1 MLERSSLQLRR
12 ELGELRDPIAI
23 LTFIR
28 KNGYNSTAAATLNQF
43 ELAHHAEVVAD
54 IPPDEFYDFT
64 VMPPTVRLVDD
75 ERVVDWPQNEVRL
88 LPSSPD
94 RPDILTLAGIEPHL
108 RWPAFAGSIVALL
121 TEHKVGSLVVLRT
134 WPAPVPHTKP
144 SIIRLTTNDEAVAS
158 RLGRTP
164 QITRYEGPV
173 DFGGLVSTLFAQ
185 SGGVTAGLGAI
196 VPNYLGVVPNPF
208 AMVALTEALDRIAGT
223 ETSMDELRQHA
234 DELRERANEE
244 MERSSDLRR
253 AVEQMEDQYDSVVAA
268 AGGGPTP
275 AEGETAELPAPD
287 ELLRDIEQFLRGS
300 ED

>member
-12 ELGELRDPIAI
+12 ALGELREPIAI
-23 LTFIR
+23 VTFIR

-54 IPPDEFYDFT
+54 IPPDDFYDFT

-75 ERVVDWPQNEVRL
+75 DRVVDWPQNEVRL

-94 RPDILTLAGIEPHL
+94 RPDVLTLAGIEPHL
-108 RWPAFAGSIVALL
+108 RWPAFAGSIVAML
-121 TEHKVGSLVVLRT
+121 TEHRVRTLVVLRT

-144 SIIRLTTNDEAVAS
+144 AIVRLTTSDEAIAS
-158 RLGRTP
+158 KLGREP
-164 QITRYEGPV
+164 QVTRYEGPV

-208 AMVALTEALDRIAGT
+208 AMIALTEALDRLAGT
-223 ETSMDELRQHA
+223 STPLDEIRGHA
-234 DELRERANEE
+234 EELAERANEE
-244 MERSSDLRR
+244 MDRSSDLRR
-253 AVEQMEDQYDSVVAA
+253 AVEQMEQQYDSVVAA
-268 AGGGPTP
+268 AGGSMALP
-275 AEGETAELPAPD
+275 AADAELPAPGD
-287 ELLRDIEQFLRGS
+287 LLRDIEQFLRNA